1 VRRRCRLVTIFPPM
15 NRSRCGGIFP
25 LCCSSV
31 RLERSGQWL
40 STLWVGLRLSI
51 SEWWFRGRDPCGS
64 LVIRGGHV
72 RSDDRLEY
80 EWLFRAAYPRIL
92 RTVSQIV
99 GDRAAAEDVTQEA
112 FLKLLQH
119 WRTASGYEQPDAWVR
134 RVAIRLAVRQAKR
147 ELRRPHVERQPAP
160 MSGSGGTPDADLAEA
175 IMRLSPMQ
183 RAAVVLFYFD
193 DQPVKQI
200 ARALVVSEST
210 VKQHLHRARLRIAD
224 LLREE
229 VHEDVD

>member
-1 VRRRCRLVTIFPPM
+1 
-15 NRSRCGGIFP
+15 
-25 LCCSSV
+25 
-31 RLERSGQWL
+31 
-40 STLWVGLRLSI
+40 
-51 SEWWFRGRDPCGS
+51 
-64 LVIRGGHV
+64 
-72 RSDDRLEY
+72 
-80 EWLFRAAYPRIL
+80 
-92 RTVSQIV
+92 
-99 GDRAAAEDVTQEA
+99 
-112 FLKLLQH
+112 
-119 WRTASGYEQPDAWVR
+119 
-134 RVAIRLAVRQAKR
+134 VRQAKR
-147 ELRRPHVERQPAP
+147 ELRRPHIERQPAP

>member
-1 VRRRCRLVTIFPPM
+1 
-15 NRSRCGGIFP
+15 
-25 LCCSSV
+25 
-31 RLERSGQWL
+31 
-40 STLWVGLRLSI
+40 
-51 SEWWFRGRDPCGS
+51 
-64 LVIRGGHV
+64 
-72 RSDDRLEY
+72 
-80 EWLFRAAYPRIL
+80 
-92 RTVSQIV
+92 
-99 GDRAAAEDVTQEA
+99 
-112 FLKLLQH
+112 
-119 WRTASGYEQPDAWVR
+119 
-134 RVAIRLAVRQAKR
+134 
-147 ELRRPHVERQPAP
+147 
-160 MSGSGGTPDADLAEA
+160 LAEA